1 MRTDRSDREL
11 VIGFV
16 ALCAAMVTLF
26 AVAGLSVRVFIWLA
40 GF

>member
-16 ALCAAMVTLF
+16 ALCAALLTVL
-26 AVAGLSVRVFIWLA
+26 AVAGLGVLMFIWMA

>member
-16 ALCAAMVTLF
+16 ALCAAILSLF
-26 AVAGLSVRVFIWLA
+26 AVAGLAVRVFLWMA